1 MRQAELRLSTMAGEK
16 ACQQAA
22 LSEKTCSVDQ
32 LTFEKQQMTDE
43 LEVQRMQLTQLKGTD
58 TDSSECYHKLQ
69 TDYKHCS
76 MYIVP
81 INYLN
86 A

>member
-1 MRQAELRLSTMAGEK
+1 MAGEK

-32 LTFEKQQMTDE
+32 LTLEKQQRTAE
-43 LEVQRMQLTQLKGTD
+43 LEVRRMQLNQLRGTD

-69 TDYKHCS
+69 TDDKHCS

-81 INYLN
+81 CFY
-86 A
+86 